1 MHTENID
8 IDTAMV
14 NLDTDQLIS
23 KIIAY
28 LEEVE
33 RNYHSSNAKAPNTQE
48 VKLA

>member
-1 MHTENID
+1 MHTENIE

-33 RNYHSSNAKAPNTQE
+33 RYHSGKTKAPNQQE
-48 VKLA
+48 VKVA